1 MLQKIKNIY
10 HLMVAIVANIVY
22 GSPGRR
28 LTVIGITGTDGKT
41 TTTSLVY
48 HILKTAG
55 KDVSLISTVAAHIGG
70 KTYDTGFHVTN
81 PASFPLQRFLRQ
93 AVKAGHPNK
102 KNYLVLEVTS
112 HGIDQNRIWGI
123 PFALAGLTNIT
134 HEHLDYHKT
143 YENYVATKTKFLKK
157 AKVAVVNKD
166 DTSYSLVKNYLG
178 NKKAITYGKKDAEV
192 TLQMLKFHTNLPG
205 EYNIYNCLLAI
216 GICRQLDITDAD
228 IQKGIETFTPPLGR
242 TDIVYK
248 KDFTIMI
255 DFAHTPNAFEQLLSA
270 LRPQVTGR
278 LIHVFGSAGLR
289 DTTKRPLMGKAAST
303 YDDII
308 ILTAE
313 DPRTEKVEE
322 INKQIREKISNS
334 QFAIFNESLKVEDR
348 KYVSEI
354 DDRQKAIDTAITLAK
369 KGDFILIT
377 GKAHEQSMNYGH
389 GEVSWS
395 DYKAVEKALAK
406 VKKQITKN
414 K

>member
-1 MLQKIKNIY
+1 MVRRIKNIY
-10 HLMVAIVANIVY
+10 HLIVAIVANIVY
-22 GSPGRR
+22 GFPGRK

-48 HILKTAG
+48 HILKSAG

-81 PASFPLQRFLRQ
+81 PASLPLQRFLRQ
-93 AVKAGHPNK
+93 AVRAGHPCRE
-102 KNYLVLEVTS
+102 NYLVLEVTS

-123 PFALAGLTNIT
+123 PFAVAGLTNIT

-143 YENYVATKTKFLKK
+143 YDNYVATKTKLLRK
-157 AKVAVVNKD
+157 ARIAIVNKD
-166 DTSYSLVKNYLG
+166 DASYPLVKKYLG
-178 NKKAITYGKKDAEV
+178 NKKSILLYGKKDADIS
-192 TLQMLKFHTNLPG
+192 LQTLKFQTNLPG

-216 GICRQLDITDAD
+216 AICQKLGVSDTGIQR
-228 IQKGIETFTPPLGR
+228 GIETFTPPLGR

-255 DFAHTPNAFEQLLSA
+255 DFAHTPNAFEQLLSS
-270 LRPQVTGR
+270 LRPQVKGR

-289 DTTKRPLMGKAAST
+289 DVTKRPLMGKAASS

-322 INKQIREKISNS
+322 INKQIREKISNF
-334 QFAIFNESLKVEDR
+334 QFSIFNEPFRLQNKKHVF
-348 KYVSEI
+348 EI
-354 DDRQKAIDTAITLAK
+354 NDRQKAIDAATTLAK
-369 KGDFILIT
+369 KGDFIVIT
-377 GKAHEQSMNYGH
+377 GKAHEQSMNYGQ
-389 GEVSWS
+389 GEVPWS
-395 DYKAVEKALAK
+395 DYTAVEKTLAAM
-406 VKKQITKN
+406 KKTKN